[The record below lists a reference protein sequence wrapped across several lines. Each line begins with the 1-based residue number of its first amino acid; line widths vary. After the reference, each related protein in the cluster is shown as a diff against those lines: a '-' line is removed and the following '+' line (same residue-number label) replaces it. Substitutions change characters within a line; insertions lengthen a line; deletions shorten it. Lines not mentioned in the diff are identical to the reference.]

1 MQLKMMIAMS
11 KKNLSEWLS
20 FLEVAHPVEI
30 ELGLD
35 RISRVAI
42 ELGFSSFRINT
53 LAGLD
58 SGKKSALLL
67 TST

>member
-1 MQLKMMIAMS
+1 MQLKMMVAMS

-20 FLEVAHPVEI
+20 FIEVAHPVKI

-35 RISRVAI
+35 RVSRVAL
-42 ELGFSSFRINT
+42 ELGFSSSRINK

-58 SGKKSALLL
+58 SRKKKSRCY
-67 TST
+67 